1 LHMDF
6 PELEKKRS
14 DHFLGGGAMK
24 QQERKKKRKLTALE
38 RLNMI
43 CDPESFTEIDPF
55 VTHECYNFEMQD
67 RKFLGDG
74 VVTGFGTIDDR
85 LAYLFSHDFTV
96 LGGSLGIAFASKV
109 CKIMD
114 LALRQGVPIIGIND
128 SGGAR
133 IQEGVDS
140 LAGYAEIFHRNV
152 RASGVVCRMF
162 LIMGPCAGGAVYS
175 PALTDFII
183 MVKSAFMFVTGPEV
197 VKEVTEENVTFED
210 LGGAEIHNKKSGV
223 AHFIADNE
231 QECFEILRNLLS
243 FIPANNLENPPH
255 VLTKDDPKRQDEDL
269 NSFLPA
275 NPHKPY
281 SMVTIIKKI
290 IDDSNFL
297 EVHRYWANNI
307 IVGFARLD
315 GNSVGIIANNP
326 ESLAGVLDIDA
337 CDKACRFVRF
347 CDSFNIP
354 LVALVDV
361 PGFLPGTAQEWG
373 GIIRHGAKL
382 LYAFSEATVPKLT
395 VITRKAYGGAYDVM
409 NSKHLGADYNFAW
422 PKAEIAV
429 MGPEGACSI
438 IFKQKISQSQDQQKM
453 RTKLADQYRLK
464 FANPYI
470 AAAKG
475 YIDDVIEPSET
486 RTRLTTALRAI
497 NRKREERPRRKH
509 GNIPV

>member
-1 LHMDF
+1 MDF

-14 DHFLGGGAMK
+14 DHLLGGGVMK
-24 QQERKKKRKLTALE
+24 KQERKKKGKLTALE
-38 RLNMI
+38 RIELI
-43 CDPESFTEIDPF
+43 CDSKSFTEIDPF
-55 VTHECYNFEMQD
+55 VTHECHNFEMQD
-67 RKFLGDG
+67 KKFLGDG

-85 LAYLFSHDFTV
+85 LAYLFSHDFTI
-96 LGGSLGIAFASKV
+96 LGGSLGLAFASKV
-109 CKIMD
+109 CKVMD
-114 LALRQGVPIIGIND
+114 LALKQGVPIIGIND

-140 LAGYAEIFHRNV
+140 LAGYAGIFHRNV
-152 RASGVVCRMF
+152 KASGVIPQIS

-175 PALTDFII
+175 PALTDFVI
-183 MVKSAFMFVTGPEV
+183 MIKSAYMFITGPEV

-223 AHFIADNE
+223 AQFIADNE
-231 QECFEILRNLLS
+231 QECFGILRNLLS
-243 FIPANNLENPPH
+243 FFPSNNLENPPRA
-255 VLTKDDPKRQDEDL
+255 VTKDDPNRQDKSL
-269 NSFLPA
+269 NSFLPSS
-275 NPHKPY
+275 PHRPY
-281 SMVTIIKKI
+281 SMETIIKKI

-297 EVHRYWANNI
+297 EVHRYWASNI

-315 GNSVGIIANNP
+315 GNSVGIVANNP
-326 ESLAGVLDIDA
+326 ENLAGVLDIDA

-361 PGFLPGTAQEWG
+361 PGFLPGTVQEWG

-438 IFKQKISQSQDQQKM
+438 IFKQKIQQSQDHEKK
-453 RTKLADQYRLK
+453 RTELAEQYRLK

-470 AAAKG
+470 AASKG

-486 RTRLTTALRAI
+486 RTRLIASLKAI
-497 NRKREERPRRKH
+497 IRKREERPRRKH